1 MKILN
6 APLLAL
12 ALAIPLAACGEKP
25 ATNAPATDSTIGAKV
40 REATDKARKEMAEGN
55 ISIGSDGAKVEVTP
69 AGDLLINSTSI
80 PLNDSQRAITL
91 RYRTQVIG
99 IAEAGIDIGV
109 QGANLGAQ
117 AAGEAIK
124 GIFSGNSEQIEA
136 RINAEADKI
145 KASAAKICD
154 QLPALMATQQQ
165 LAAAVPEFK
174 PYAKMD
180 QSDIDDCRNGNGN
193 VQLP

>member
-69 AGDLLINSTSI
+69 TGDLLINSTSI

-193 VQLP
+193 VQIP

>member
-1 MKILN
+1 M
-6 APLLAL
+6 
-12 ALAIPLAACGEKP
+12 
-25 ATNAPATDSTIGAKV
+25 
-40 REATDKARKEMAEGN
+40 
-55 ISIGSDGAKVEVTP
+55 
-69 AGDLLINSTSI
+69 
-80 PLNDSQRAITL
+80 
-91 RYRTQVIG
+91 IG

-193 VQLP
+193 VQIP

>member
-6 APLLAL
+6 ASLLAL

-25 ATNAPATDSTIGAKV
+25 AANAPATDTTVGAKV

-55 ISIGSDGAKVEVTP
+55 ISIGHDGANVELTP
-69 AGDLLINSTSI
+69 SGDLLINGTSI

-91 RYRTQVIG
+91 RYRTQMLG

-109 QGANLGAQ
+109 QGANLGAK

-124 GIFSGNSEQIEA
+124 GIFSGNSDQIEA

-145 KASAAKICD
+145 KASAAKLCD
-154 QLPALMATQQQ
+154 QLPAMMATQQQ
-165 LAAAVPEFK
+165 LAAAVPEFA

-180 QSDIDDCRNGNGN
+180 QTDIDDCRNGNS
-193 VQLP
+193 QSF

>member
-40 REATDKARKEMAEGN
+40 REATDKARKEIAEGN

-69 AGDLLINSTSI
+69 TGDLLINSTSI

>member
-12 ALAIPLAACGEKP
+12 ALAIPLAACGEKS

-69 AGDLLINSTSI
+69 TGDLLINSTSI

-180 QSDIDDCRNGNGN
+180 QSDIDDCRSGNGN
-193 VQLP
+193 IQIP

>member
-6 APLLAL
+6 ASLLAL
-12 ALAIPLAACGEKP
+12 ALALPLAACGEKP
-25 ATNAPATDSTIGAKV
+25 AANAPATDTTIGAKV

-55 ISIGSDGAKVEVTP
+55 ISIGSDGAKVELTP
-69 AGDLLINSTSI
+69 TGDLLINGASI

-91 RYRTQVIG
+91 RYRTQMIG

-109 QGANLGAQ
+109 QGANLGAK

-145 KASAAKICD
+145 KASAAKLCD
-154 QLPALMATQQQ
+154 QLPGLMATQQQ
-165 LAAAVPEFK
+165 LAAAVPEFA

-180 QSDIDDCRNGNGN
+180 QSDIDECREGN
-193 VQLP
+193 VQVP

>member
-25 ATNAPATDSTIGAKV
+25 AANAPDTDTTIGAKV
-40 REATDKARKEMAEGN
+40 REATDKARKELAEGN
-55 ISIGSDGAKVEVTP
+55 VSIGSDGANVELTP
-69 AGDLLINSTSI
+69 TGDLLINGTSI

-91 RYRTQVIG
+91 RYRTQMIG
-99 IAEAGIDIGV
+99 VAEAGIEIGV
-109 QGANLGAQ
+109 QGANLGAK

-124 GIFSGNSEQIEA
+124 GLFSGDTNKIEE
-136 RINAEADKI
+136 RVNAEAEKI
-145 KASAAKICD
+145 KASAMKLCD
-154 QLPALMATQQQ
+154 QLPALMVTQQQ
-165 LAAAVPEFK
+165 LAAAVPAFK

-180 QSDIDDCRNGNGN
+180 QSDIDDCREGNGN
-193 VQLP
+193 VHVP

>member
-6 APLLAL
+6 TSLLAL

-25 ATNAPATDSTIGAKV
+25 AANAPATDTTVGAKV

-55 ISIGSDGAKVEVTP
+55 ISIGSDGSKVELTP
-69 AGDLLINSTSI
+69 TGDLLINGASI

-91 RYRTQVIG
+91 RYRSQMIG

-109 QGANLGAQ
+109 QGANLGAK

-145 KASAAKICD
+145 KASAVKLCD

-180 QSDIDDCRNGNGN
+180 QSDIDDCRNGNSHSF
-193 VQLP
+193 

>member
-69 AGDLLINSTSI
+69 TGDLLINSTSI

-180 QSDIDDCRNGNGN
+180 QSDIDDCRNGDGN

>member
-6 APLLAL
+6 ASLLAL

-25 ATNAPATDSTIGAKV
+25 AANAPVTDTTVGAKV

-55 ISIGSDGAKVEVTP
+55 ISIGSDGAKVELTP
-69 AGDLLINSTSI
+69 SGDLLINGASI

-91 RYRTQVIG
+91 RYRTQMIG

-109 QGANLGAQ
+109 QGANLGAK

-193 VQLP
+193 VQIP

>member
-6 APLLAL
+6 ASLLAL

-25 ATNAPATDSTIGAKV
+25 ADNAPATDTTVGAKV

-55 ISIGSDGAKVEVTP
+55 ISIGHDGANVELTP
-69 AGDLLINSTSI
+69 SGDLLINGASI
-80 PLNDSQRAITL
+80 PLTDSQRAITL
-91 RYRTQVIG
+91 RYRTQMLG

-109 QGANLGAQ
+109 QGANLGAK

-124 GIFSGNSEQIEA
+124 GIFSGNSDKIEE

-145 KASAAKICD
+145 KASAVKLCD
-154 QLPALMATQQQ
+154 QLPAMMATQQQ

-180 QSDIDDCRNGNGN
+180 QSDIDDCRNGNS
-193 VQLP
+193 QSF

>member
-69 AGDLLINSTSI
+69 TGDLLINSTSI

-174 PYAKMD
+174 P
-180 QSDIDDCRNGNGN
+180 
-193 VQLP
+193 

>member
-6 APLLAL
+6 ASLLAL
-12 ALAIPLAACGEKP
+12 ALALPLAACGEKP
-25 ATNAPATDSTIGAKV
+25 AANAPATDTTVGAKV

-55 ISIGSDGAKVEVTP
+55 ISIGSDGARVELTP
-69 AGDLLINSTSI
+69 AGDLLINGASI

-91 RYRTQVIG
+91 RYRTQMIG

-109 QGANLGAQ
+109 QGANLGAK

-145 KASAAKICD
+145 KASAAKLCD

-180 QSDIDDCRNGNGN
+180 QGDIDDCRDGN
-193 VQLP
+193 VQIP

>member
-6 APLLAL
+6 ASLLAL

-25 ATNAPATDSTIGAKV
+25 AANAPATDTTVGAKV

-55 ISIGSDGAKVEVTP
+55 ISIGHDGANVELTP
-69 AGDLLINSTSI
+69 SGDLLINGTSI

-91 RYRTQVIG
+91 RYRAQTIG

-109 QGANLGAQ
+109 QGANLGAK

-145 KASAAKICD
+145 KASAAKLCD
-154 QLPALMATQQQ
+154 QLPALLATQQQ
-165 LAAAVPEFK
+165 LAAAVPEFA

-180 QSDIDDCRNGNGN
+180 QSNINDCREGN
-193 VQLP
+193 VQVP

>member
-6 APLLAL
+6 ASLLAL

-25 ATNAPATDSTIGAKV
+25 AANAPATDTTVGAKV

-55 ISIGSDGAKVEVTP
+55 ISIGSDGAKVELTP
-69 AGDLLINSTSI
+69 SGDLLINGASI

-91 RYRTQVIG
+91 RYRTQMIG

-109 QGANLGAQ
+109 QGANLGAK

-180 QSDIDDCRNGNGN
+180 QSDIDDCRNGNS
-193 VQLP
+193 QSF

>member
-69 AGDLLINSTSI
+69 TGDLLINSNSI

-193 VQLP
+193 VQIP

>member
-6 APLLAL
+6 ASLLAL

-25 ATNAPATDSTIGAKV
+25 ATNAPATDTTVGAKV

-55 ISIGSDGAKVEVTP
+55 ISIGHDGANVELTP
-69 AGDLLINSTSI
+69 SGDLLINGTSI
-80 PLNDSQRAITL
+80 PLTDSQRAITL
-91 RYRTQVIG
+91 RYRTQMLG

-109 QGANLGAQ
+109 QGANLGAK

-124 GIFSGNSEQIEA
+124 GIFSGNSDKIEE

-145 KASAAKICD
+145 KASAVKLCD
-154 QLPALMATQQQ
+154 QLPAMMATQQQ

-180 QSDIDDCRNGNGN
+180 QSDIDDCRNGNS
-193 VQLP
+193 QSF

>member
-25 ATNAPATDSTIGAKV
+25 AVNAPDTETTIGAKV
-40 REATDKARKEMAEGN
+40 REATDKARKELAEGN
-55 ISIGSDGAKVEVTP
+55 VSIGSDGANVELTP
-69 AGDLLINSTSI
+69 TGDLLINGTSI

-91 RYRTQVIG
+91 QYRKQMIG
-99 IAEAGIDIGV
+99 VAEAGIEIGV
-109 QGANLGAQ
+109 QGANLGAK

-124 GIFSGNSEQIEA
+124 GLFSGDTDKIEE
-136 RINAEADKI
+136 RVNAEAEKI
-145 KASAAKICD
+145 KASAMKLCD
-154 QLPALMATQQQ
+154 QLPALMVTQQQ
-165 LAAAVPEFK
+165 LAAAVPAFK

-180 QSDIDDCRNGNGN
+180 QSDIDDCREGNGN
-193 VQLP
+193 VHVP

>member
-6 APLLAL
+6 ASLLAL

-25 ATNAPATDSTIGAKV
+25 AANGTSTDTTVGAKV

-69 AGDLLINSTSI
+69 TGDLLINGTSI
-80 PLNDSQRAITL
+80 PLNDNQRAITL
-91 RYRTQVIG
+91 RYRAQTIG

-109 QGANLGAQ
+109 QGANLGAK

-124 GIFSGNSEQIEA
+124 GIFSGNSEQIEQ

-145 KASAAKICD
+145 KASAAKLCD
-154 QLPALMATQQQ
+154 QLPALLATQQQ
-165 LAAAVPEFK
+165 LAAAVPEFA

-180 QSDIDDCRNGNGN
+180 QTDINDCRNGNS
-193 VQLP
+193 QSF

>member
-12 ALAIPLAACGEKP
+12 ALAIPLVACGEKP

-69 AGDLLINSTSI
+69 TGDLLINSTSI

-180 QSDIDDCRNGNGN
+180 QSDIDDCRNGDGN

>member
-6 APLLAL
+6 ASLLAL
-12 ALAIPLAACGEKP
+12 ALTLPLAACGEKP
-25 ATNAPATDSTIGAKV
+25 AANAPATDTTIGAKV

-69 AGDLLINSTSI
+69 TGDLLINSTSI

-180 QSDIDDCRNGNGN
+180 QSDIDDCRSGNGN
-193 VQLP
+193 IQIP

>member
-6 APLLAL
+6 ASLLAL

-25 ATNAPATDSTIGAKV
+25 AANAPATDTTVGAKV

-55 ISIGSDGAKVEVTP
+55 ISIGSDGAKVELTP
-69 AGDLLINSTSI
+69 SGDLLINGASI

-91 RYRTQVIG
+91 RYRTQMIG

-109 QGANLGAQ
+109 QGANLGAK

-193 VQLP
+193 VQIP

>member
-69 AGDLLINSTSI
+69 TGDLLINSTSI

>member
-1 MKILN
+1 MKILK

-12 ALAIPLAACGEKP
+12 ALVLPLTACGEKQAASTP
-25 ATNAPATDSTIGAKV
+25 SAESTIGAKV
-40 REATDKARKEMAEGN
+40 REATDQARKEMAAGN
-55 ISIGSDGAKVEVTP
+55 VSIGHDGANVELTP
-69 AGDLLINSTSI
+69 SGDLLINGTSI

-91 RYRTQVIG
+91 RYRAQMLS

-109 QGANLGAQ
+109 QGANLGAK

-124 GIFSGNSEQIEA
+124 GIFSGNSEKIEE

-145 KASAAKICD
+145 KASATKLCD
-154 QLPALMATQQQ
+154 QLPALMVTQQQ
-165 LAAAVPEFK
+165 LAEAVPAFK

-180 QSDIDDCRNGNGN
+180 QGDIDDCRNGNS
-193 VQLP
+193 QAF

>member
-6 APLLAL
+6 ASLLAL

-25 ATNAPATDSTIGAKV
+25 AANTPATDTTVGAKV

-69 AGDLLINSTSI
+69 TGDLLINGTSI

-91 RYRTQVIG
+91 RYRAQTIG

-109 QGANLGAQ
+109 QGANLGAK

-124 GIFSGNSEQIEA
+124 GIFSGNSEQIEE

-145 KASAAKICD
+145 KASAAKLCD
-154 QLPALMATQQQ
+154 QLPALLATPQQ
-165 LAAAVPEFK
+165 LAAAVPEFA

-180 QSDIDDCRNGNGN
+180 QSNINDCREGN
-193 VQLP
+193 VQVP

>member
-69 AGDLLINSTSI
+69 TGDLLINSTSI

-193 VQLP
+193 IQMP

>member
-1 MKILN
+1 MKTLH
-6 APLLAL
+6 ASLLAL

-25 ATNAPATDSTIGAKV
+25 ATNAPTTDTSVGAKV

-55 ISIGSDGAKVEVTP
+55 ISIGSDGAKVELTP
-69 AGDLLINSTSI
+69 TGDLLINGASI

-91 RYRTQVIG
+91 RYRTQMIG

-109 QGANLGAQ
+109 QGANLGAK

-145 KASAAKICD
+145 KASATKLCD

-174 PYAKMD
+174 PYATMD
-180 QSDIDDCRNGNGN
+180 QGDIDDCRNGNS
-193 VQLP
+193 QSF

>member
-6 APLLAL
+6 ASLLAM

-25 ATNAPATDSTIGAKV
+25 AANAPATDTTVGAKV

-55 ISIGSDGAKVEVTP
+55 ISIGHDGANVELTP
-69 AGDLLINSTSI
+69 TGDLLINGTSI

-91 RYRTQVIG
+91 RYRTQMLG

-109 QGANLGAQ
+109 QGANLGAK

-124 GIFSGNSEQIEA
+124 GIFSGNSDQIEE

-145 KASAAKICD
+145 KASAAKLCD
-154 QLPALMATQQQ
+154 QLPAMMATQQQ
-165 LAAAVPEFK
+165 LAAAVPEFA

-180 QSDIDDCRNGNGN
+180 QSDIDDCRNGNS
-193 VQLP
+193 QSF